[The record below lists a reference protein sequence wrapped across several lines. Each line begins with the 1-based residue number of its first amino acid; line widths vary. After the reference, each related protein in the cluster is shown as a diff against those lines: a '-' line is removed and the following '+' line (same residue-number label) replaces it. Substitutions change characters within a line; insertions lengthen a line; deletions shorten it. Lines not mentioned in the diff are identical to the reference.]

1 MKIRA
6 GFVSNSSTSSFC
18 IFGISDS
25 DTKLPDRF
33 DEENDDGFEG
43 WEAAEQELQKIDK
56 RFVYEHMDCDAHFLG
71 IPFTSIRDDE
81 TGAQFKQTI
90 KDALESVLGTTVK
103 CAVHQE
109 AWRDG

>member
-33 DEENDDGFEG
+33 DEENEDGEEG
-43 WEAAEQELQKIDK
+43 WEAVVAELEKIDS
-56 RFVYEHMDCDAHFLG
+56 RFVHECMDCDAHFLG
-71 IPFTSIRDDE
+71 IPFTAIRDDE
-81 TGAQFKQTI
+81 TGAQFKQKI
-90 KDALESVLGTTVK
+90 KDALESVLGMSVK

-109 AWRDG
+109 AWRNG